1 MWLKKNVAHGAQPS
15 VSRLLLPYFG
25 LFSHDNMESLCIC
38 FIVLYCV
45 VVLIDDDAKR
55 SREKSV
61 RMLVYDYQIIILFNY
76 DIIFKILCSIILFD
90 LWDPRT
96 RLGGW

>member
-1 MWLKKNVAHGAQPS
+1 MWHTARNRVCLGCSYHILVSSPTTTWNLNV
-15 VSRLLLPYFG
+15 F
-25 LFSHDNMESLCIC
+25 
-38 FIVLYCV
+38 VLEDE
-45 VVLIDDDAKR
+45 LIDDDAKR

>member
-1 MWLKKNVAHGAQPS
+1 MAHGAQPS
-15 VSRLLLPYFG
+15 VSRLLLPYFH
-25 LFSHDNMESLCIC
+25 LVSSPTTTWNLNVF
-38 FIVLYCV
+38 VLEDE
-45 VVLIDDDAKR
+45 LIDDDAKR